1 MQPGDLVIPTRSKFL
16 YDEVP
21 IEVTLGMV
29 IYVDDQVR
37 YDITPLLIMKAD
49 GNIGWEFP
57 DHWRVLE

>member
-16 YDEVP
+16 YDDVP

-29 IYVDDQVR
+29 IYISEHIT
-37 YDITPLLIMKAD
+37 YDVTPLLIMK
-49 GNIGWEFP
+49 IGGGIDWEFI